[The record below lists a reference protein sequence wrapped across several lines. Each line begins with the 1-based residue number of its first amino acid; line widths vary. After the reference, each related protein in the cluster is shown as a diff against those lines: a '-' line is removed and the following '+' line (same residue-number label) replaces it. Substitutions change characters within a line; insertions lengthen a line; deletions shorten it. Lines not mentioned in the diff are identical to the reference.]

1 MGATE
6 GTGPM
11 RWNRGELWWRLSG
24 VAFWVACLT
33 ALCVSGARA
42 AVFWLLVSCCAFFG
56 IALSYRGGA
65 RVLGALVAAGVVL
78 ALDRWLDW
86 SPLWGNLGLAL
97 ALIYALG
104 CYIRGPG
111 SMWPGD

>member
-1 MGATE
+1 
-6 GTGPM
+6 M

-24 VAFWVACLT
+24 VTFWLACLT
-33 ALCVSGARA
+33 ALWASVLALFVSGARA
-42 AVFWLLVSCCAFFG
+42 TVFWLLVSCCAFFG

-78 ALDRWLDW
+78 TLDRWLGW
-86 SPLWGNLGLAL
+86 SPLWGNLALAL

-104 CYIRGPG
+104 CYVRGPG